1 MTKLVFFVDDDKII
15 LNLLEYTL
23 QTRQDME
30 VQTFLSGEACLENL
44 YRMPSLI
51 VLDYNFKGGGKLS
64 GLETLKLIRKKDMRT
79 PILILTGEDDF
90 KLEQKFFKA
99 GATRFIRK
107 SNYFVDAL
115 MESIEKEIF

>member
-1 MTKLVFFVDDDKII
+1 MAKLVFFVDDDKII

-23 QTRQDME
+23 QTREDME

-44 YRMPSLI
+44 YKMPSLI
-51 VLDYNFKGGGKLS
+51 VLDYNFKESGKLT
-64 GLETLKLIRKKDMRT
+64 GLDTLKLIRKENQT
-79 PILILTGEDDF
+79 IPVLILTSEDDF
-90 KLEQKFFKA
+90 KLEQKFLKA

-115 MESIEKEIF
+115 MESIEKEIY